1 MTAGS
6 LLKQTAA
13 SAPKAKGLSIAVCAC
28 VSRGSLEQSANAM
41 RKALCWVTVSQ
52 AMSPRYAVVRGS
64 ATAASVCVMH
74 PTLDAST
81 DLTASVTITP
91 VFASVGS
98 SAEVSDNI

>member
-1 MTAGS
+1 M
-6 LLKQTAA
+6 
-13 SAPKAKGLSIAVCAC
+13 
-28 VSRGSLEQSANAM
+28 
-41 RKALCWVTVSQ
+41 
-52 AMSPRYAVVRGS
+52 VRVS

-74 PTLDAST
+74 PALDAST

>member
-1 MTAGS
+1 
-6 LLKQTAA
+6 
-13 SAPKAKGLSIAVCAC
+13 
-28 VSRGSLEQSANAM
+28 
-41 RKALCWVTVSQ
+41 
-52 AMSPRYAVVRGS
+52 MSPRYAVVRGS
-64 ATAASVCVMH
+64 ATAASVCVMR